1 MREKCAKKEFLFGT
15 LGHAFQDQLDMTS
28 KPQRVAIYA
37 RVSTDETRQ
46 NPETQ
51 LRQLRE
57 YAAYRGFQID
67 GEYIDYASGKHTERT
82 GYKALIEVVRK
93 RQVDVVLVF
102 H

>member
-1 MREKCAKKEFLFGT
+1 
-15 LGHAFQDQLDMTS
+15 MTS
-28 KPQRVAIYA
+28 KPQRAAIYA

-82 GYKALIEVVRK
+82 GYKTLIEVVRK

-102 H
+102 HYGCGSFESMRKNMNFKRL